1 MKVGT
6 VRRALLVGGSLLVA
20 VALGG
25 PASAQSTDGAVGND
39 DDQIVL
45 HGRLLVADGETV
57 GTAVIFDGPAIVDG
71 TVREDLVV
79 FNGRVEISGTVR
91 KDVVVFN
98 GDVVVRS
105 SAEIGG
111 NLVTQGGAT
120 VEEGATITG
129 EQRSISTDV
138 DFADVG
144 LASRFAWWL
153 AYSLS
158 TLALGLILLLL
169 APRLDDA
176 IRNAAR
182 ERRGASIVAGLAFF
196 FLLPI
201 VAVLLLATVVGI
213 PLGLF
218 LLLALALLYTVG
230 YVAGAHAIGRMVVKP
245 PRSRYVA
252 FLAGWGIVRL
262 LGLVPVLGGIVW
274 TITAVVGLGVLAVAA
289 RRNPQTTTSIVTP
302 GTPPA
307 APPMPAPAS

>member
-1 MKVGT
+1 MKIGA
-6 VRRALLVGGSLLVA
+6 VRRAVTVGGALLVA
-20 VALGG
+20 GALTS
-25 PASAQSTDGAVGND
+25 PASAQTTGDAPGD

-45 HGRLLVADGETV
+45 HGRLHVTDGETV
-57 GTAVIFDGPAIVDG
+57 DTAVIFDGPAIVEG
-71 TVREDLVV
+71 TVRQDLVV
-79 FNGRVEISGTVR
+79 FNGRVEISGIVR
-91 KDVVVFN
+91 NDVVVFN

-105 SAEIGG
+105 GAKIGG

-120 VEEGATITG
+120 VEEGATVAG
-129 EQRSISTDV
+129 EERSISA
-138 DFADVG
+138 DFEITDVG

-169 APRLDDA
+169 APRLDHA
-176 IRNAAR
+176 ISFTAR
-182 ERRGASIVAGLAFF
+182 ERKGGSIVAGLAFF

-201 VAVLLLATVVGI
+201 VAVMLLATVVGI

-230 YVAGAHAIGRMVVKP
+230 YVAGAHALGRLIAQA

-262 LGLVPVLGGIVW
+262 LGLVPVLGGLVW
-274 TITAVVGLGVLAVAA
+274 TITAIAGLGVLAVAS
-289 RRNPQTTTSIVTP
+289 RRTQPTTTPVVA
-302 GTPPA
+302 PA
-307 APPMPAPAS
+307 PPPMPAATA

>member
-1 MKVGT
+1 MKIERMKLT
-6 VRRALLVGGSLLVA
+6 VTVGGAMLIAGLLA
-20 VALGG
+20 G
-25 PASAQSTDGAVGND
+25 PASAQTTGAATD

-45 HGRLLVADGETV
+45 HGSLHVADDESV

-71 TVREDLVV
+71 TVRQDLVV

-98 GDVVVRS
+98 GAVVVRS
-105 SAEIGG
+105 GAEIGG
-111 NLVTQGGAT
+111 NLVTQSTAS
-120 VEEGATITG
+120 VEPGATITG

-138 DFADVG
+138 DLTDVG

-169 APRLDDA
+169 APGLDDA
-176 IRNAAR
+176 ISSAAR
-182 ERRGASIVAGLAFF
+182 ERTGASIVAGIAFF

-201 VAVLLLATVVGI
+201 VAVILLATIVGI

-230 YVAGAHAIGRMVVKP
+230 YVAGAHALGRMVAKA
-245 PRSRYVA
+245 PRSRFVA

-262 LGLVPVLGGIVW
+262 LGLVPVAGGLVW
-274 TITAVVGLGVLAVAA
+274 TITAIAGLGVLAVAA
-289 RRNPQTTTSIVTP
+289 RRNPQAPTTIVAPTP
-302 GTPPA
+302 
-307 APPMPAPAS
+307 PPMPAATA

>member
-1 MKVGT
+1 MKTGT
-6 VRRALLVGGSLLVA
+6 VRRSMVVGGALLVA

-25 PASAQSTDGAVGND
+25 AASAQTTGDTAGD

-45 HGRLLVADGETV
+45 HGRMVVAEGETV
-57 GTAVIFDGPAIVDG
+57 GAAVIFDGPAIIDG
-71 TVREDLVV
+71 TVREALVV
-79 FNGRVEISGTVR
+79 FNGNVEITGVVR

-105 SAEIGG
+105 GAEIGG

-120 VEEGATITG
+120 VEPGAAIAG

-138 DFADVG
+138 DMTDVG
-144 LASRFAWWL
+144 FASRFAWWL

-176 IRNAAR
+176 ISYAAF
-182 ERRGASIVAGLAFF
+182 ERKGASIIAGLAYF

-201 VAVLLLATVVGI
+201 VAVMLLATVVGI

-218 LLLALALLYTVG
+218 LLLALSLLYTVG
-230 YVAGAHAIGRMVVKP
+230 YVAGAHALGRLVAKA

-274 TITAVVGLGVLAVAA
+274 TITAIAGLGVLAVASK
-289 RRNPQTTTSIVTP
+289 RNPQTTTTIVAPT
-302 GTPPA
+302 T
-307 APPMPAPAS
+307 PPMPASTA

>member
-1 MKVGT
+1 MRTGT
-6 VRRALLVGGSLLVA
+6 VRRSIVVGAALLAA

-25 PASAQSTDGAVGND
+25 SASAQTTGGAADD

-45 HGRLLVADGETV
+45 HGRMLVAEGETV
-57 GTAVIFDGPAIVDG
+57 GAAVIFDGPAIIDG
-71 TVREDLVV
+71 TVREALVV
-79 FNGRVEISGTVR
+79 FNGNVEITGVVR

-105 SAEIGG
+105 GAEIGG

-120 VEEGATITG
+120 VEEGATIGG
-129 EQRSISTDV
+129 EQRSIN
-138 DFADVG
+138 ADLDMTSVG
-144 LASRFAWWL
+144 FASRFAWWL

-169 APRLDDA
+169 APRLDEA
-176 IRNAAR
+176 ISHAAS
-182 ERRGASIVAGLAFF
+182 ERRGSSIIIGLAYF

-201 VAVLLLATVVGI
+201 VAVMLLATVVGI

-230 YVAGAHAIGRMVVKP
+230 YVAGAHALGRLIAKV
-245 PRSRYVA
+245 PRSRYIA

-262 LGLVPVLGGIVW
+262 LGLVPVLGGFVW
-274 TITAVVGLGVLAVAA
+274 TLTAIAGLGVLAVAS
-289 RRNPQTTTSIVTP
+289 RRNHPTTTPVVA
-302 GTPPA
+302 PA
-307 APPMPAPAS
+307 PPPMPAPTA